1 MFKLIPLLTLA
12 LSLFC
17 APLASAQD
25 ANEEA
30 LKQEL
35 KKPLM
40 ERYILDELKALRAEV
55 AANKVELNEKMVDRE
70 LRSVDRGVAYATDT
84 ISYFFYLIAGAS
96 SILVLVGW
104 SSLREIRERVHAQA
118 DEKISSLVKVYE
130 ERLNAIE
137 KQLTDETRSI
147 QENREEIERT
157 REIQSLWMRQGL
169 ESNPNSKIEI
179 YDTILK
185 LSPRNSDALAYKADA
200 ALELGEPRWAAN
212 LARQALKSDPDN
224 SYAYLQLACA
234 YTALHQY
241 EEAMKALEIAIE
253 NNESIRDDILKEDAL
268 MAMHDH
274 PPFRYLMKMD

>member
-1 MFKLIPLLTLA
+1 MPMFLKLCLLA
-12 LSLFC
+12 SLFVS
-17 APLASAQD
+17 PLTFAQ
-25 ANEEA
+25 ESTPQSPLE
-30 LKQEL
+30 
-35 KKPLM
+35 KPLV
-40 ERYILDELKALRAEV
+40 ERYILDELKALRSEM
-55 AANKVELNEKMVDRE
+55 AATKVELNQKIVDRE
-70 LRSVDRGVAYATDT
+70 LHSVDRGVAYATDT

-130 ERLNAIE
+130 TRLNAIE

-169 ESNPNSKIEI
+169 ESNPNSKIDI
-179 YDTILK
+179 YDNILK

-241 EEAMKALEIAIE
+241 EEAMKALEISLQ
-253 NNESIRDDILKEDAL
+253 NNDSIREDILKEEAL
-268 MAMHDH
+268 HDLHEH
-274 PPFRYLMKMD
+274 PPFRYLMKLD

>member
-1 MFKLIPLLTLA
+1 MIRLFHTMLLTLCLA
-12 LSLFC
+12 NVSQVIAQE
-17 APLASAQD
+17 APKD
-25 ANEEA
+25 
-30 LKQEL
+30 EL
-35 KKPLM
+35 KEELKRPLI
-40 ERYILDELKALRAEV
+40 ERYILDELKALRTELAST
-55 AANKVELNEKMVDRE
+55 KVEMNEKIVDRE
-70 LRSVDRGVAYATDT
+70 LRSVDRGVTYATDT

-169 ESNPNSKIEI
+169 ENNPNSKIEI
-179 YDTILK
+179 YDNILK

-234 YTALHQY
+234 YTALQQY

-253 NNESIRDDILKEDAL
+253 NNESIREDILKEEAL

>member
-1 MFKLIPLLTLA
+1 MAYVMKLMGFLGCFS
-12 LSLFC
+12 LSVF
-17 APLASAQD
+17 ASAQAND
-25 ANEEA
+25 AATPNA
-30 LKQEL
+30 LE
-35 KKPLM
+35 KPLI
-40 ERYILDELKALRAEV
+40 ERYILDELKALRTEM
-55 AANKVELNEKMVDRE
+55 AATKVELNQKIVDRE
-70 LRSVDRGVAYATDT
+70 LHSVDRGVAYATDT

-169 ESNPNSKIEI
+169 ESNPNSKIDI
-179 YDTILK
+179 YDNILK

-241 EEAMKALEIAIE
+241 EEAMKALEISLE
-253 NNESIRDDILKEDAL
+253 NNDSIRDDILKEEAL
-268 MAMHDH
+268 QDLHQH
-274 PPFRYLMKMD
+274 PPFRYLMKLD

>member
-1 MFKLIPLLTLA
+1 MPHAFKFIALACVFAFGTTSFAAESDQDTPPSAIERPLI
-12 LSLFC
+12 
-17 APLASAQD
+17 
-25 ANEEA
+25 
-30 LKQEL
+30 
-35 KKPLM
+35 
-40 ERYILDELKALRAEV
+40 ERYILDELKALRSEM
-55 AANKVELNEKMVDRE
+55 AATKVEFSEKIVDRE
-70 LRSVDRGVAYATDT
+70 LRSVDRGVTYATDT

-169 ESNPNSKIEI
+169 ETNPNNKIDI
-179 YDTILK
+179 YDMILK

-212 LARQALKSDPDN
+212 LARQALKSDPNN

-234 YTALHQY
+234 CTAMHQY
-241 EEAMKALEIAIE
+241 EEAMKALEVSLTH
-253 NNESIRDDILKEDAL
+253 NESIRDDILKEEAL
-268 MAMHDH
+268 NDLHNHA
-274 PPFRYLMKMD
+274 PFRYLLKLD

>member
-1 MFKLIPLLTLA
+1 MAYVMKLMGFLVCFS
-12 LSLFC
+12 LSVF
-17 APLASAQD
+17 ASAQ
-25 ANEEA
+25 ANDTATPNA
-30 LKQEL
+30 LE
-35 KKPLM
+35 KPLI
-40 ERYILDELKALRAEV
+40 ERYILDELKALRTEM
-55 AANKVELNEKMVDRE
+55 AATKVELNQKIVDRE
-70 LRSVDRGVAYATDT
+70 LHSVDRGVAYATDT

-169 ESNPNSKIEI
+169 ESNPNSKIDI
-179 YDTILK
+179 YDNILK

-241 EEAMKALEIAIE
+241 EEAMKALEISLE
-253 NNESIRDDILKEDAL
+253 NNDSIRDDILKEEAL
-268 MAMHDH
+268 QDLHQH
-274 PPFRYLMKMD
+274 PPFRYLMKLD

>member
-1 MFKLIPLLTLA
+1 MPMFLKLCL
-12 LSLFC
+12 
-17 APLASAQD
+17 LASLCVSPLTFAQ
-25 ANEEA
+25 ESTPQSPLE
-30 LKQEL
+30 
-35 KKPLM
+35 KPLV
-40 ERYILDELKALRAEV
+40 ERYILDELKALRSEM
-55 AANKVELNEKMVDRE
+55 AATKVELNQKIVDRE
-70 LRSVDRGVAYATDT
+70 LHSVDRGVAYATDT

-130 ERLNAIE
+130 TRLNAIE

-169 ESNPNSKIEI
+169 ESNPNSKIDI
-179 YDTILK
+179 YDNILK

-241 EEAMKALEIAIE
+241 EEAMKALEISLQ
-253 NNESIRDDILKEDAL
+253 NNDSIREDILKEEAL
-268 MAMHDH
+268 HDLHEH
-274 PPFRYLMKMD
+274 PPFRYLMKLD

>member
-1 MFKLIPLLTLA
+1 MAYVMKLMGFLGCFS
-12 LSLFC
+12 LSVF
-17 APLASAQD
+17 ASAQ
-25 ANEEA
+25 ANDTATPNA
-30 LKQEL
+30 LE
-35 KKPLM
+35 KPLI
-40 ERYILDELKALRAEV
+40 ERYILDELKALRTEM
-55 AANKVELNEKMVDRE
+55 AATKVELNQKIVDRE
-70 LRSVDRGVAYATDT
+70 LHSVDRGVAYATDT

-169 ESNPNSKIEI
+169 ESNPNSKIDI
-179 YDTILK
+179 YDNILK

-241 EEAMKALEIAIE
+241 EEAMKALEISLE
-253 NNESIRDDILKEDAL
+253 NNDSIRDDILKEEAL
-268 MAMHDH
+268 QDLHQH
-274 PPFRYLMKMD
+274 PPFRYLMKLD